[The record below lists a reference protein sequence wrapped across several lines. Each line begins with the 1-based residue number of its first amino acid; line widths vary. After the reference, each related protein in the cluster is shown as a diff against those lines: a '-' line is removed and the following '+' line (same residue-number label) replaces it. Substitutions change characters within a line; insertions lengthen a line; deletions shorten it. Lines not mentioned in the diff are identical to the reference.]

1 MKPKVDSSKINKMDK
16 FLARW
21 TKEKKKI
28 GVTKIINESVDTTTD
43 SIEIKSII
51 REYCEQSG

>member
-1 MKPKVDSSKINKMDK
+1 MDK

-28 GVTKIINESVDTTTD
+28 GVTKIINESVDTNTD

-51 REYCEQSG
+51 RVP